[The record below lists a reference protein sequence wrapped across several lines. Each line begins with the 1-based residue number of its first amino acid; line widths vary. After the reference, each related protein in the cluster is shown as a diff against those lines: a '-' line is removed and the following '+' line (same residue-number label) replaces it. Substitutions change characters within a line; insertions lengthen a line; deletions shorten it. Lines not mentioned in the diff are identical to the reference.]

1 VVNNAQDRVRELEAR
16 LAELESGMNV
26 VTDPAEAAV
35 QQALTP
41 AEREGQRQSEIARI
55 QANIRAQQESVK
67 AAQEAR
73 DAEIRRIQADAQ
85 QQRLDREASG
95 LQSDLSASSKR
106 VVPLYDSQQPSGDT
120 GVDIVDA
127 IGGELDDFIFDD
139 TEVDESPVVP
149 DAVEF
154 DPQNFIVSNPSVS
167 ELDQIGIAGNS
178 GVVRL
183 SFNHLPEFIE
193 RVIIDKNIFSD
204 TNSGSVGSTQDGVRN
219 NDVDFVVENL
229 SQSIEVEYSINES
242 PARMMMTLIDSNN
255 NIYIDQVS
263 IVFGMAAR

>member
-1 VVNNAQDRVRELEAR
+1 
-16 LAELESGMNV
+16 M
-26 VTDPAEAAV
+26 
-35 QQALTP
+35 
-41 AEREGQRQSEIARI
+41 
-55 QANIRAQQESVK
+55 
-67 AAQEAR
+67 
-73 DAEIRRIQADAQ
+73 
-85 QQRLDREASG
+85 
-95 LQSDLSASSKR
+95 
-106 VVPLYDSQQPSGDT
+106 
-120 GVDIVDA
+120 
-127 IGGELDDFIFDD
+127 
-139 TEVDESPVVP
+139 
-149 DAVEF
+149 EF
-154 DPQNFIVSNPSVS
+154 DPQNFIVSSPSVS
-167 ELDQIGIAGNS
+167 EIDQIGIAGNS

-229 SQSIEVEYSINES
+229 SQALEIEYSINES